1 MGMRS
6 LKRRLHFRPRSLC
19 LISFLVISFC
29 CISAAQTARTT
40 LTPQI
45 VEYRFKDFSCLLDK
59 NSELLKQQI
68 QLLAQQ
74 LNQAAHEYQHRVIA
88 LRLRNLPLDFNEL
101 QSVNRTI
108 VRSACNHDQT
118 PTVIYEMAVSHF
130 ITQALQAA
138 GPSLRDRF
146 GVIGLPFE
154 AYGRSSS
161 AAHFSNLNY
170 KETLSQIDTLLPARS
185 FILSDTTAT
194 LATIQTGVPISL
206 ADTKS
211 RKVLVRVNDLW
222 ILVEPYLPPPPVS
235 VSSSQETGTSSNGI
249 TWTVYNG
256 PPPAPNP
263 TPIPE
268 RAPQTIDASPEPS
281 VAAATVPDFE
291 FPLTDPNKVP
301 PDPAPVNAT
310 IYDETGLWN
319 DSATENDLPLDD
331 IGLEEAELSAH
342 SLEDFKSAW
351 ISNDLAYDLNSD
363 GLINNTDLQILTD
376 TISQP
381 VSTTHKRLLH
391 FQTVGFSSL
400 SEFGFVSRSTC
411 TPEAGWNAHIASRLQ
426 PLVDYLGN
434 DAFDWWGHNTGGV
447 WEQRP
452 FKLTDRSSPTIM
464 LYEQLFIARYRYP
477 ELVNYQPL
485 QTFAANHGINL
496 YGYIGYPL
504 CDSENNNLGQAL
516 GFEAQPQHG
525 DTRQFLN
532 WYREFVEFGFSGVG
546 HDATGLLSH
555 DSAWLSQIKPILQ
568 DLNMEVFIEANPK
581 RHDGAHLLG
590 LSVVAEHRV
599 WKAREELLNGDGE
612 ISFYTEEEI
621 REAGGRA
628 IYLVTWP
635 EGGGQGEIATA
646 PGFNIFEW
654 RFKTAKKLLR
664 NGHTVAVHL
673 HSLMTNGYD
682 IKKLVELSRDTA
694 HVAHSNN

>member
-6 LKRRLHFRPRSLC
+6 LKRKLHFRPRSLC
-19 LISFLVISFC
+19 LLSFLVISLC
-29 CISAAQTARTT
+29 CIAAAPTVRTT

-45 VEYRFKDFSCLLDK
+45 VEYRFKDFSRILDK
-59 NSELLKQQI
+59 DSVLLKQQTHS
-68 QLLAQQ
+68 LAQELKQ
-74 LNQAAHEYQHRVIA
+74 TAIAYPNKVIA
-88 LRLRNLPLDFNEL
+88 LRIRDLPLEFTEL

-108 VRSACNHDQT
+108 VRSACNNDQT
-118 PTVIYEMAVSHF
+118 PAVIYEMAVSQF
-130 ITQALQAA
+130 IAQALQAA
-138 GPSLRDRF
+138 GPSLRGRF

-154 AYGRSSS
+154 AYGRSSE
-161 AAHFSNLNY
+161 AAHFSTLNY
-170 KETLSQIDTLLPARS
+170 KETLSQIDILLPVRS

-206 ADTKS
+206 ADEKS

-222 ILVEPYLPPPPVS
+222 ILVEPHLPPPPVS
-235 VSSSQETGTSSNGI
+235 VPSSQETGTSSNGI

-263 TPIPE
+263 TPIPKH
-268 RAPQTIDASPEPS
+268 APPTIDSPPQPS
-281 VAAATVPDFE
+281 VAAATVPDLE
-291 FPLTDPNKVP
+291 FVITDPNEVP
-301 PDPAPVNAT
+301 LDTRHVNAA
-310 IYDETGLWN
+310 ISDETGFWN
-319 DSATENDLPLDD
+319 DSTTEQDFLDQ
-331 IGLEEAELSAH
+331 IGLEEAEVFVH

-351 ISNDLAYDLNSD
+351 VSNDLTYDLNSD
-363 GLINNTDLQILTD
+363 GFVNNTDLQILTN
-376 TISQP
+376 TIDAP
-381 VSTTHKRLLH
+381 EPTTHKRLLH

-426 PLVDYLGN
+426 SLVDYLGN

-477 ELVNYQPL
+477 ELVDYQPL
-485 QTFAANHGINL
+485 QNFAADHGINL

-504 CDSENNNLGQAL
+504 CDSGNNNLEQAL

-525 DTRQFLN
+525 DTSQFLN
-532 WYREFVEFGFSGVG
+532 WYREFVKFGFSGVG

-555 DSAWLSQIKPILQ
+555 DSVWLNQIKPILQ

-581 RHDGAHLLG
+581 RHAGAHLLG

-612 ISFYTEEEI
+612 IAFYTEEEI

-628 IYLVTWP
+628 IYLITWP
-635 EGGGQGEIATA
+635 EGGGRGEIATA

-673 HSLMTNGYD
+673 HSLMTNGYN
-682 IKKLVELSRDTA
+682 IKKLVELSRDTS
-694 HVAHSNN
+694 HVAYSDN